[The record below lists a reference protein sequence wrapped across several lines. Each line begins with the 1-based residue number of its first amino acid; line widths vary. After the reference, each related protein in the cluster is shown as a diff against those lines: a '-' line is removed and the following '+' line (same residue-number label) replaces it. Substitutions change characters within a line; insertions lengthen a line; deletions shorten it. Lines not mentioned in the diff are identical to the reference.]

1 MSPTPP
7 RQEKPRAAKLA
18 FVCVALALPLGAC
31 FESGPLGAQSSGLEG
46 DGTADLGPED
56 SSAPDTVAPDSNIPD
71 STSDSNV
78 PDTTPVDTTVV
89 PDTADT
95 TLAPDTADTTDT
107 TDTTVPPDTLDT
119 LDTTETVDA
128 ADTADVPP
136 LRSCLTNADCVGL
149 PGADP
154 CAGPIRCVDY
164 GCRPDP
170 SAAIVC
176 ESEDPC
182 VELTCNPTTGGCDSR
197 PSSACSCESPLVL
210 PCGPPATWPTNTQG
224 VRPPFSSLGSCP
236 AGSGD
241 DVRILEF
248 SASGRVRLETVAG
261 ISRFWLL
268 DAATCD
274 GAGCLGSH
282 TASLLFNADPTKTYA
297 IAVEENGIGFAT
309 MGATCG
315 ISAEDRC
322 NNNVDDDGDGLTDCD
337 DRDCD
342 NRDGCVRPPDN
353 EVGLCNN
360 GVDDD
365 SDGKTDCA
373 DLDCDSSASCLQACE
388 VPTGT
393 TYCNFAQGLGTG
405 GGKSNS
411 THYSC
416 NPNPQGGKEVV
427 YKFRPNV
434 SGTVRI
440 GFANSAGLTLHL
452 LRDTGR
458 GCTPRDCIGMA
469 TGDLWFEAQ
478 ANATYYAVIDGPLG
492 VTGSFNI
499 DFDCNPFER

>member
-1 MSPTPP
+1 MTLSLRMTG
-7 RQEKPRAAKLA
+7 L
-18 FVCVALALPLGAC
+18 VALRFAAPLLALVVLGAC
-31 FESGPLGAQSSGLEG
+31 FESGPLGAQRSGLEN
-46 DGTADLGPED
+46 D
-56 SSAPDTVAPDSNIPD
+56 SAPETTP
-71 STSDSNV
+71 
-78 PDTTPVDTTVV
+78 PDTSPDTDV
-89 PDTADT
+89 PETADT
-95 TLAPDTADTTDT
+95 TVPDTVPDTLPDTLTDTTPPDTTDT
-107 TDTTVPPDTLDT
+107 TPPDTTPPDT
-119 LDTTETVDA
+119 S
-128 ADTADVPP
+128 DTADSADVPS
-136 LRSCLTNADCVGL
+136 LRSCLTHADCAGL

-154 CAGPIRCVDY
+154 CSGPIRCVDY
-164 GCRPDP
+164 GCRPDA

-176 ESEDPC
+176 ESADPC
-182 VELTCNPTTGGCDSR
+182 VELTCNPSTGGCDSR
-197 PSSACSCESPLVL
+197 SICSCESPLVL

-224 VRPPFSSLGSCP
+224 ERPAFPDFGGCP

-241 DVRILEF
+241 DVRVLEF
-248 SASGRVRLETVAG
+248 NASGRVRLETVAG

-274 GAGCLGSH
+274 GAACLGSH
-282 TASLLFNADPTKTYA
+282 TASLLFNADPARTYA
-297 IAVEENGIGFAT
+297 IVVEENGLGFAT

-315 ISAEDRC
+315 IAAEDRC

-373 DLDCDSSASCLQACE
+373 DLDCDSSPSCLQACE
-388 VPTGT
+388 NPSGT
-393 TYCNFAQGLGTG
+393 TFCNFAQGLGTG

-478 ANATYYAVIDGPLG
+478 ANATYYAVIDAPLG

-499 DFDCNPFER
+499 DFDCNPFEP